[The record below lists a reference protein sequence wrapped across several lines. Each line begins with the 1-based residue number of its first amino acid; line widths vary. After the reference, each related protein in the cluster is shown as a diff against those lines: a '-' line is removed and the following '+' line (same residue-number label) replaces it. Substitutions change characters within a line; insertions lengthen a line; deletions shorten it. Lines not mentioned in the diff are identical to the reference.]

1 MFMNNDIFIQSIQT
15 FPQVLLAN
23 RIKFADITGPHEIP
37 YISDEELLKDEQ
49 IYPKKFEMDTV
60 RYWRKMG
67 LLPFFEQSKLAH
79 VSVGQVMW
87 LRFLQ
92 ELKNLGAHLTTLK
105 EATSYFIE
113 RGYRD
118 EIARLNLLE
127 LKKTLIKELDEEPE
141 NELKKITL
149 ENVEIILN
157 DRLLRYSTQTEFNYF
172 NLNIIDHVIN
182 GTEVLFAITSE
193 NVTNKETN
201 NVETKLSFSVIR
213 NHKEKRFL
221 NTVLDNDS
229 PNFFDFN
236 ERKLNKPAVIIP
248 ASYFVEDFFKT
259 CTLSE
264 NSYNIQILTK
274 SERRLFKE
282 IKNKQVKKV
291 TLVRN
296 QEDSLNYNI
305 DILSNNGDIEI
316 SAIKELKLI
325 LGTKKYISGIT
336 TLQHG
341 ESLEFNPNVY
351 SNDNREELK
360 F

>member
-1 MFMNNDIFIQSIQT
+1 MNNDIFLQSIQA

-23 RIKFADITGPHEIP
+23 RIKFADITGPQEIP
-37 YISDEELLKDEQ
+37 SISDEELLKDTQ

-79 VSVGQVMW
+79 VSVGQIMW

-118 EIARLNLLE
+118 EIARLNLVE
-127 LKKTLIKELDEEPE
+127 LKKKLINELDEDPE

-157 DRLLRYSTQTEFNYF
+157 DRLLRYSTQSEFNYF

-193 NVTNKETN
+193 NVTNKETKN
-201 NVETKLSFSVIR
+201 IETKLSFSVIR
-213 NHKEKRFL
+213 NHKEKKYL
-221 NTVLDNDS
+221 KTVLDNDS
-229 PNFFDFN
+229 PKFFDFN

-248 ASYFVEDFFKT
+248 ASYLVEDFFKD

-274 SERRLFKE
+274 TERALFNE
-282 IKNKQVKKV
+282 IKTKQVKKV
-291 TLVRN
+291 TLVRK
-296 QEDSLNYNI
+296 QEDASSYNI
-305 DILSNNGDIEI
+305 DILDTHGDLDKN
-316 SAIKELKLI
+316 AIKDLKLI
-325 LGTKKYISGIT
+325 LGTKKYLNGIA
-336 TLQHG
+336 TLQNG
-341 ESLEFNPNVY
+341 ESLEFSPNIY
-351 SNDNREELK
+351 SRDNIEKLK